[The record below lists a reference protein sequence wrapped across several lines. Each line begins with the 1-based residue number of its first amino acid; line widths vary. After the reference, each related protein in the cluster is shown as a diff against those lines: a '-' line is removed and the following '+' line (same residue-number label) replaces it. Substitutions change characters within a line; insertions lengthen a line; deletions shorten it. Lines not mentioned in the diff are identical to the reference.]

1 MLAEPHMDSHNDPDS
16 DNMVLAL
23 SEFGRGGL
31 WVEDPQGSAERTVN
45 GGTVKG
51 PRDPSLQC

>member
-1 MLAEPHMDSHNDPDS
+1 MDSHNDPGS